1 MQTQVGCVFVDKVTP
16 SLTDL
21 RELAPPPKSVIPA
34 VLLIQ
39 SIVVE
44 YAKEYIIR
52 VVESLDSRILCV
64 VSSPAEC

>member
-39 SIVVE
+39 AIVVE

-52 VVESLDSRILCV
+52 VVESMDSRILCV
-64 VSSPAEC
+64 VSSPAGC

>member
-39 SIVVE
+39 AIVVE
-44 YAKEYIIR
+44 YAKEYIIQ
-52 VVESLDSRILCV
+52 VVESMDSRILCI
-64 VSSPAEC
+64 VSSPAGC